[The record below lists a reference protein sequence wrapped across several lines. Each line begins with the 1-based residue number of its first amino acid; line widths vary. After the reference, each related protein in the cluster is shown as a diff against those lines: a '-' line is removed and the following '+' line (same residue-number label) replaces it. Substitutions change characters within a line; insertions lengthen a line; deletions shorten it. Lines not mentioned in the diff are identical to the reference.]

1 MYSVKENL
9 EELMS
14 NHNLTLTQLSAELG
28 IPYKTISNYTNGKYL
43 PNLNTA
49 IIIANYFHCS
59 INYLVGLSDNEEYG
73 NYSEVDNLFLSRYE
87 ELLKTTKVTHYRVT
101 KDLGLNIN
109 ISRKWRAGTTP
120 SLAVLTKLANY
131 FGVTIDYLIGRN
143 RLS

>member
-49 IIIANYFHCS
+49 IKLLTIFIVALIILLVYLTVRNMAITLMWIIYF
-59 INYLVGLSDNEEYG
+59 YLDMKN
-73 NYSEVDNLFLSRYE
+73 FL
-87 ELLKTTKVTHYRVT
+87 KQQK
-101 KDLGLNIN
+101 
-109 ISRKWRAGTTP
+109 
-120 SLAVLTKLANY
+120 SL
-131 FGVTIDYLIGRN
+131 IIG
-143 RLS
+143 